1 MSSGRNI
8 RDRIV
13 GSTSTLVAAIAISA
27 LCWCLTG
34 FSEPSN
40 WAGFGAAITAMASL
54 RCMVNGNALMRV
66 RTWMVPSVFIVLCG
80 MSWETHR
87 LNAPMIGA
95 ACYALS
101 QYFLFKSYQD
111 YHAERRVVIAFTLLS
126 AGSLF
131 FPPLIYLGV
140 AYYAA
145 LLIQLRAM
153 TLRTLLA
160 GLFGL
165 MIPLEFYAGAAFLSG
180 HGELLY
186 AYTDALTGFEALS
199 LPQWSLTQWI
209 SAGLMTVLFV
219 WTGLHFFF
227 TSFNDKIRVRMCF
240 YVIIVQCTLLY
251 AALALQPRLFN
262 SLLPFMVLES
272 SPLIGHYLA
281 FAKGRMSAAGFTL
294 IFIMVLAVIT
304 FNTLWNN
311 SLLSF

>member
-1 MSSGRNI
+1 MSSKRNFKN
-8 RDRIV
+8 RIV
-13 GSTSTLVAAIAISA
+13 GSTATLVAAIAISA

-34 FSEPSN
+34 IGVPSN
-40 WAGFGAAITAMASL
+40 WVGFGAAVVAMASL

-66 RTWMVPSVFIVLCG
+66 RTWIVPSVFIVLYAT
-80 MSWETHR
+80 SWETHR
-87 LNAPMIGA
+87 LNASIIGA
-95 ACYALS
+95 GCYALS

-111 YHAERRVVIAFTLLS
+111 YHAERRVVLAFTLLS

-131 FPPLIYLGV
+131 FPPLLYLSV

-145 LLIQLRAM
+145 LLIQLRAF

-165 MIPLEFYAGAAFLSG
+165 LIPLELYAAGVFLSG

-186 AYTDALTGFEALS
+186 TYTDTLTDFKAPS
-199 LPQWSLTQWI
+199 LPQWSLPQWI
-209 SAGLMTVLFV
+209 DATMMTALFV
-219 WTGLHFFF
+219 TAGIHFFF

-251 AALALQPRLFN
+251 ATLALQPQLFY
-262 SLLPFMVLES
+262 SLFPFIALES
-272 SPLIGHYLA
+272 SPVIGHYLA
-281 FAKGRMSAAGFTL
+281 FSKGRISTACFTL
-294 IFIMVLAVIT
+294 IFVTVMAVIA
-304 FNTLWNN
+304 FNTLWNT

>member
-8 RDRIV
+8 RDCIV

-34 FSEPSN
+34 FGEPAN
-40 WAGFGAAITAMASL
+40 WAGFGAAMTAMVAL

-66 RTWMVPSVFIVLCG
+66 RTWIVPSVFIVLCG
-80 MSWETHR
+80 SSWEFHR
-87 LNAPMIGA
+87 LSPSMLGA

-111 YHAERRVVIAFTLLS
+111 YHAERRVVLAFMLLS
-126 AGSLF
+126 MGSLF
-131 FPPLIYLGV
+131 FPPLIYLGI

-145 LLIQLRAM
+145 LLIQLRAF

-165 MIPLEFYAGAAFLSG
+165 MIPLELCAGAAFLSG

-186 AYTDALTGFEALS
+186 TYIDALTGLEIPAV
-199 LPQWSLTQWI
+199 PQWSLTQWI

-251 AALALQPRLFN
+251 VALALQPRLFD
-262 SLLPFMVLES
+262 SLFPFMMLES

-281 FAKGRMSAAGFTL
+281 FAKGRMSAAGFLL
-294 IFIMVLAVIT
+294 IVLAVMAVIL
-304 FNTLWNN
+304 FNVLWNS
-311 SLLSF
+311 SLPSF